1 VDISIDII
9 SLPNHHAV
17 FLQPQNERSVMKF
30 LRYGEVGAEK
40 PGMLDKQGDIR
51 DLSTIVSDISPAII
65 ETGDLDRLKSVDP
78 TSLPRAE
85 GNPRLGPCVG
95 QIGKFV
101 CIGLNYTDHAKETG
115 MPIPTEPIVFMKTT
129 SSISGP
135 DDDIELIRG
144 SVKTDWEVELGIVI
158 GKHTKYVSEQNALD
172 HVAGYCVVN
181 DVSERQWQLEQGG
194 QWIKGK
200 SGDTYGP
207 IGPWFVTRDEIPDP
221 QNLDLWLEVNDKRHQ
236 DGNTSTMIFPVS
248 KIVSY
253 LSQCMSLQ
261 PGDVIATGTPPGVGQ
276 GMKPPV
282 YLRAGDKLRLGV
294 EGLGIQQQTVID
306 SK

>member
-1 VDISIDII
+1 MRLV
-9 SLPNHHAV
+9 
-17 FLQPQNERSVMKF
+17 
-30 LRYGEVGAEK
+30 RYGEVGAEK
-40 PGMLDKQGDIR
+40 PGILDDQGSIR
-51 DLSTIVSDISPAII
+51 DLSSIVGDISPATVQAGELERIASI
-65 ETGDLDRLKSVDP
+65 DP
-78 TSLPRAE
+78 SSLPRVE

-129 SSISGP
+129 SAISGP
-135 DDDIELIRG
+135 NDNIELIRG

-158 GKHTKYVSEQNALD
+158 GAHTKYVSQENALD

-181 DVSERQWQLEQGG
+181 DISERQWQLEQGG

-207 IGPWFVTRDEIPDP
+207 IGPWLVTRDEVPDP
-221 QNLDLWLEVNDKRHQ
+221 QNLDMWLEVNDKRHQ
-236 DGNTSTMIFPVS
+236 DGNTRTMIFPVS
-248 KIVSY
+248 QIVSY

-261 PGDVIATGTPPGVGQ
+261 AGDIIATGTPPGVGH
-276 GMKPPV
+276 GMNPPV
-282 YLRAGDKLRLGV
+282 YLQSGDVVRLSV
-294 EGLGIQQQTVID
+294 EGLGLQQQQVVD
-306 SK
+306 ST

>member
-1 VDISIDII
+1 MRLV
-9 SLPNHHAV
+9 
-17 FLQPQNERSVMKF
+17 
-30 LRYGEVGAEK
+30 RYGEVGAEM
-40 PGMLDKQGDIR
+40 PGILDDQGSIR
-51 DLSTIVSDISPAII
+51 DLSSIVGDISPATVQAGELERIASI
-65 ETGDLDRLKSVDP
+65 DP
-78 TSLPRAE
+78 SSLPRVE

-129 SSISGP
+129 SAISGP
-135 DDDIELIRG
+135 NDNIELIRG

-158 GKHTKYVSEQNALD
+158 GAHTKYVSQENALD

-207 IGPWFVTRDEIPDP
+207 IGPWLATRDEVPDP
-221 QNLDLWLEVNDKRHQ
+221 QNLDMWLEVNDKRHQ
-236 DGNTSTMIFPVS
+236 DGNTRTMIFPVS
-248 KIVSY
+248 QIVSY

-261 PGDVIATGTPPGVGQ
+261 AGDVIATGTPPGVGH
-276 GMKPPV
+276 GMSPPV
-282 YLRAGDKLRLGV
+282 YLQSGDVVRLSV
-294 EGLGIQQQTVID
+294 EGLGLQQQQVVD
-306 SK
+306 SA

>member
-1 VDISIDII
+1 
-9 SLPNHHAV
+9 
-17 FLQPQNERSVMKF
+17 MKL

-40 PGMLDKQGDIR
+40 PGMLDEHGDIR

-65 ETGDLDRLKSVDP
+65 DAGDLDGLKSVDP
-78 TSLPRAE
+78 TSLPRVD

-95 QIGKFV
+95 RIGKFV
-101 CIGLNYTDHAKETG
+101 CIGLNYSDHAKETG

-135 DDDIELIRG
+135 NDDIELIRG
-144 SVKTDWEVELGIVI
+144 SVKTDWEVELGIVV
-158 GKHTKYVSEQNALD
+158 GKHTKYVSEENALD

-236 DGNTSTMIFPVS
+236 DGNTRTMIFPVS
-248 KIVSY
+248 TIISY

-282 YLRAGDKLRLGV
+282 YLRAGDRLRLGV

>member
-1 VDISIDII
+1 MRLV
-9 SLPNHHAV
+9 
-17 FLQPQNERSVMKF
+17 
-30 LRYGEVGAEK
+30 RYGQVGAEK
-40 PGMLDKQGDIR
+40 PGILDDQGSIR
-51 DLSTIVSDISPAII
+51 DLSSIVGDISPATVQAGELERIASI
-65 ETGDLDRLKSVDP
+65 DP
-78 TSLPRAE
+78 SSLPRVE

-115 MPIPTEPIVFMKTT
+115 MPIPSEPIVFMKTT
-129 SSISGP
+129 SAISGP
-135 DDDIELIRG
+135 NDNIELIRG

-158 GKHTKYVSEQNALD
+158 GAHTKYVSQENALD

-207 IGPWFVTRDEIPDP
+207 IGPWLVTRDEVPDP
-221 QNLDLWLEVNDKRHQ
+221 QNLDMWLEVNDKRHQ
-236 DGNTSTMIFPVS
+236 DGNTRTMIFPVS
-248 KIVSY
+248 QIVSY

-261 PGDVIATGTPPGVGQ
+261 AGDIIATGTPPGVGH
-276 GMKPPV
+276 GMNPPV
-282 YLRAGDKLRLGV
+282 YLQSGDVVRLSV
-294 EGLGIQQQTVID
+294 EGLGLQQQQVVD
-306 SK
+306 SA

>member
-1 VDISIDII
+1 MRLV
-9 SLPNHHAV
+9 
-17 FLQPQNERSVMKF
+17 
-30 LRYGEVGAEK
+30 RYGEVGAEK
-40 PGMLDKQGDIR
+40 PGILDDQGSIR
-51 DLSTIVSDISPAII
+51 DLSSIVDDISPATVQAGELERIASI
-65 ETGDLDRLKSVDP
+65 DP
-78 TSLPRAE
+78 SSLPRVE

-115 MPIPTEPIVFMKTT
+115 MPIPSEPIVFMKTT
-129 SSISGP
+129 SAISGP
-135 DDDIELIRG
+135 NDNIELIRG

-158 GKHTKYVSEQNALD
+158 GAHTKYVSQENALN
-172 HVAGYCVVN
+172 HVAGYCVIN

-207 IGPWFVTRDEIPDP
+207 IGPWLVTRNEVPDP
-221 QNLDLWLEVNDKRHQ
+221 QNLDMWLEVNDKRHQ
-236 DGNTSTMIFPVS
+236 DGNTRTMIFPVS
-248 KIVSY
+248 QIVSY

-261 PGDVIATGTPPGVGQ
+261 AGDVIATGTPPGVGH

-282 YLRAGDKLRLGV
+282 YLQPGDVVRLSV
-294 EGLGIQQQTVID
+294 EGLGLQQQQVVD
-306 SK
+306 SA

>member
-1 VDISIDII
+1 
-9 SLPNHHAV
+9 
-17 FLQPQNERSVMKF
+17 MKL

-40 PGMLDKQGDIR
+40 PGMLDEHGDIR

-65 ETGDLDRLKSVDP
+65 EAGDLDGLKSVDP
-78 TSLPRAE
+78 ASLPRVE
-85 GNPRLGPCVG
+85 DNPRLGPCVG
-95 QIGKFV
+95 RIGKFV
-101 CIGLNYTDHAKETG
+101 CIGLNYSDHAKETG

-144 SVKTDWEVELGIVI
+144 SVKTDWEVELGIVV
-158 GKHTKYVSEQNALD
+158 GKHTKYVSEENALD

-236 DGNTSTMIFPVS
+236 DGNTRTMIFPVS
-248 KIVSY
+248 TIISY

-282 YLRAGDKLRLGV
+282 YLRAGDRLRLGG

>member
-1 VDISIDII
+1 MRLV
-9 SLPNHHAV
+9 
-17 FLQPQNERSVMKF
+17 
-30 LRYGEVGAEK
+30 RYGEVGAEM
-40 PGMLDKQGDIR
+40 PGILDDQGSIR
-51 DLSTIVSDISPAII
+51 DLSSIVGDISPATVQAGELERIASI
-65 ETGDLDRLKSVDP
+65 DP
-78 TSLPRAE
+78 SSLPRVE

-129 SSISGP
+129 SAISGP
-135 DDDIELIRG
+135 NDNIELIRG

-158 GKHTKYVSEQNALD
+158 GAHTKYVSQENALD

-207 IGPWFVTRDEIPDP
+207 IGPWLVTRDEVPDP
-221 QNLDLWLEVNDKRHQ
+221 QNLDMWLEVNDKRHQ
-236 DGNTSTMIFPVS
+236 DGNTRTMIFPVS
-248 KIVSY
+248 QIISY

-261 PGDVIATGTPPGVGQ
+261 AGDIIATGTPPGVGH

-282 YLRAGDKLRLGV
+282 YLQPGDVVRLSV
-294 EGLGIQQQTVID
+294 EGLGLQQQQVVD
-306 SK
+306 SA

>member
-1 VDISIDII
+1 V
-9 SLPNHHAV
+9 
-17 FLQPQNERSVMKF
+17 
-30 LRYGEVGAEK
+30 RYGQVGAEK
-40 PGMLDKQGDIR
+40 PGILDDQGSIR
-51 DLSTIVSDISPAII
+51 DLSSIVDDISPATVEAGELERIASI
-65 ETGDLDRLKSVDP
+65 DP
-78 TSLPRAE
+78 SSLPRVE

-101 CIGLNYTDHAKETG
+101 CIGLNYTDHAKESG

-129 SSISGP
+129 SAISGP
-135 DDDIELIRG
+135 NDNIELIRG

-158 GKHTKYVSEQNALD
+158 GAHTKYVSQENALD

-207 IGPWFVTRDEIPDP
+207 IGPWLVTRDEVPDP
-221 QNLDLWLEVNDKRHQ
+221 QNLDMWLEVNDKRHQ
-236 DGNTSTMIFPVS
+236 DGNTRTMIFPVS
-248 KIVSY
+248 QIVSY

-261 PGDVIATGTPPGVGQ
+261 AGDIIATGTPPGVGH
-276 GMKPPV
+276 GMNPPV
-282 YLRAGDKLRLGV
+282 YLQSGDVVRLSV
-294 EGLGIQQQTVID
+294 EGLGLQQQRVVD
-306 SK
+306 SA

>member
-1 VDISIDII
+1 MRLV
-9 SLPNHHAV
+9 
-17 FLQPQNERSVMKF
+17 
-30 LRYGEVGAEK
+30 RYGEVGAEK
-40 PGMLDKQGDIR
+40 PGILDDQGSIR
-51 DLSTIVSDISPAII
+51 DLSSIVDDISPATVQAGELERIASI
-65 ETGDLDRLKSVDP
+65 DP
-78 TSLPRAE
+78 SSLPRVE

-129 SSISGP
+129 SAISGP
-135 DDDIELIRG
+135 NDNIELIRG

-158 GKHTKYVSEQNALD
+158 GAHTKYVSQENALD

-181 DVSERQWQLEQGG
+181 DISERQWQLEQGG

-207 IGPWFVTRDEIPDP
+207 IGPWLVTRDEVPDP
-221 QNLDLWLEVNDKRHQ
+221 QNLDMWLEVNDKRHQ
-236 DGNTSTMIFPVS
+236 DGNTPTMIFPVS
-248 KIVSY
+248 QIVSY

-261 PGDVIATGTPPGVGQ
+261 AGDIIATGTPPGVGH
-276 GMKPPV
+276 GMNPPV
-282 YLRAGDKLRLGV
+282 YLQSGDVVRLSV
-294 EGLGIQQQTVID
+294 EGLGLQQQQVVD
-306 SK
+306 SA

>member
-1 VDISIDII
+1 
-9 SLPNHHAV
+9 
-17 FLQPQNERSVMKF
+17 MKL

-40 PGMLDKQGDIR
+40 PGMLDEQGDIR

-65 ETGDLDRLKSVDP
+65 DAGDLDGLKSVDP
-78 TSLPRAE
+78 ASLPRVE
-85 GNPRLGPCVG
+85 DNPRLGPCVG
-95 QIGKFV
+95 RIGKFV
-101 CIGLNYTDHAKETG
+101 CIGLNYSDHAKETG

-144 SVKTDWEVELGIVI
+144 SVKTDWEVELGIVV
-158 GKHTKYVSEQNALD
+158 GKHTKYVSEENALD

-181 DVSERQWQLEQGG
+181 DVSERQWQLELGG

-207 IGPWFVTRDEIPDP
+207 IGPWFVSRDEIPDP

-236 DGNTSTMIFPVS
+236 DGNTRTMIFPVS
-248 KIVSY
+248 TIISY

-282 YLRAGDKLRLGV
+282 YIRVGDRLRLGV

>member
-1 VDISIDII
+1 MRLV
-9 SLPNHHAV
+9 
-17 FLQPQNERSVMKF
+17 
-30 LRYGEVGAEK
+30 RYGEVGAEK
-40 PGMLDKQGDIR
+40 PGILDDQGSIR
-51 DLSTIVSDISPAII
+51 DLSSIVGDISPATVQAGELERIASI
-65 ETGDLDRLKSVDP
+65 DP
-78 TSLPRAE
+78 SSLPRVE

-129 SSISGP
+129 SAISGP
-135 DDDIELIRG
+135 NDNIELIRG

-158 GKHTKYVSEQNALD
+158 GAHTKYVSQENALD

-207 IGPWFVTRDEIPDP
+207 IGPWLVTRDEVPDP
-221 QNLDLWLEVNDKRHQ
+221 QNLDMWLEVNDKRHQ
-236 DGNTSTMIFPVS
+236 DGNTRTMIFPVS
-248 KIVSY
+248 QIVSY

-261 PGDVIATGTPPGVGQ
+261 AGDVIATGTPPGVGH
-276 GMKPPV
+276 GMSPPV
-282 YLRAGDKLRLGV
+282 YLQSGDVVRLSV
-294 EGLGIQQQTVID
+294 EGLGLQQQQVVD
-306 SK
+306 SA

>member
-1 VDISIDII
+1 
-9 SLPNHHAV
+9 
-17 FLQPQNERSVMKF
+17 MKL

-40 PGMLDKQGDIR
+40 PGMLDEQGDIR
-51 DLSTIVSDISPAII
+51 DLSSIVSDISPAII
-65 ETGDLDRLKSVDP
+65 DAGDLDGLKSVDP
-78 TSLPRAE
+78 ASLPRVE
-85 GNPRLGPCVG
+85 DNPRLGPCVG
-95 QIGKFV
+95 RIGKFV
-101 CIGLNYTDHAKETG
+101 CIGLNYSDHAKETG

-144 SVKTDWEVELGIVI
+144 SVKTDWEVELGIVV
-158 GKHTKYVSEQNALD
+158 GKHTKYVSEENALD

-236 DGNTSTMIFPVS
+236 DGNTRTMIFPVS
-248 KIVSY
+248 TIISY

-282 YLRAGDKLRLGV
+282 YLRAGDRLRLGV

-306 SK
+306 SQ

>member
-1 VDISIDII
+1 
-9 SLPNHHAV
+9 
-17 FLQPQNERSVMKF
+17 MKL

-40 PGMLDKQGDIR
+40 PGMLDEQGDIR

-65 ETGDLDRLKSVDP
+65 DAGDLDGLKSVDP
-78 TSLPRAE
+78 ASLPRVE
-85 GNPRLGPCVG
+85 NNPRLGPCVG
-95 QIGKFV
+95 RIGKFV
-101 CIGLNYTDHAKETG
+101 CIGLNYSDHAKEPG

-144 SVKTDWEVELGIVI
+144 SVKTDWEVELGIVV
-158 GKHTKYVSEQNALD
+158 GKHTKYVSEENALD

-236 DGNTSTMIFPVS
+236 DGNTRTMIFPVS
-248 KIVSY
+248 TIISY

-282 YLRAGDKLRLGV
+282 YLRAGDRLRLGV
-294 EGLGIQQQTVID
+294 EGLGIQQQTEID

>member
-1 VDISIDII
+1 
-9 SLPNHHAV
+9 
-17 FLQPQNERSVMKF
+17 MKL

-40 PGMLDKQGDIR
+40 PGMLDEQGDIR

-65 ETGDLDRLKSVDP
+65 DAGDLGGLKSVDP
-78 TSLPRAE
+78 TSLPRVE

-101 CIGLNYTDHAKETG
+101 CIGLNYSDHAKETG

-144 SVKTDWEVELGIVI
+144 SVKTDWEVELGIVV
-158 GKHTKYVSEQNALD
+158 GKHTKYVSEENALD

-236 DGNTSTMIFPVS
+236 DGNTRTMIFPVS
-248 KIVSY
+248 TIISY

-282 YLRAGDKLRLGV
+282 YLRAGDRLRLGV

>member
-1 VDISIDII
+1 
-9 SLPNHHAV
+9 
-17 FLQPQNERSVMKF
+17 MKL
-30 LRYGEVGAEK
+30 LRYGKIGAEK
-40 PGMLDKQGDIR
+40 PGILDEQGAIR
-51 DLSTIVSDISPAII
+51 DLSSLVEDISATTIATDGI
-65 ETGDLDRLKSVDP
+65 EPIKSIDP
-78 TSLPRAE
+78 TTLPRVE
-85 GNPRLGPCVG
+85 GNPRIGPCVG

-144 SVKTDWEVELGIVI
+144 SVKTDWEVELGIVV
-158 GKHTKYVSEQNALD
+158 GAHTKYVSEKNALD

-236 DGNTSTMIFPVS
+236 DGNTRTMIFPVS
-248 KIVSY
+248 TIISY

-282 YLRAGDKLRLGV
+282 YLRAGDRLRLGV

>member
-1 VDISIDII
+1 MRLV
-9 SLPNHHAV
+9 
-17 FLQPQNERSVMKF
+17 
-30 LRYGEVGAEK
+30 RYGEVGAEK
-40 PGMLDKQGDIR
+40 PGILDDQGSIR
-51 DLSTIVSDISPAII
+51 DLSSIVGDISPATVQAGELERIASI
-65 ETGDLDRLKSVDP
+65 DP
-78 TSLPRAE
+78 SSLPRVE

-129 SSISGP
+129 SAISGP
-135 DDDIELIRG
+135 NDNIELIRG

-158 GKHTKYVSEQNALD
+158 GAHTKYVSQENALD

-207 IGPWFVTRDEIPDP
+207 IGPWLVTRDEVPDP
-221 QNLDLWLEVNDKRHQ
+221 QNLDMWLEVNDKRHQ
-236 DGNTSTMIFPVS
+236 DGNTRTMIFPVS
-248 KIVSY
+248 QIVSY

-261 PGDVIATGTPPGVGQ
+261 AGDIIATGTPPGVGH
-276 GMKPPV
+276 GMNPPV
-282 YLRAGDKLRLGV
+282 YLQSGDVVRLSV
-294 EGLGIQQQTVID
+294 EGLGLQQQEVVD
-306 SK
+306 SA

>member
-1 VDISIDII
+1 
-9 SLPNHHAV
+9 
-17 FLQPQNERSVMKF
+17 MKL

-40 PGMLDKQGDIR
+40 PGMLDEQGDIR

-65 ETGDLDRLKSVDP
+65 DAGDLDGLKSVDP
-78 TSLPRAE
+78 ASLPRVE
-85 GNPRLGPCVG
+85 NNPRLGPCVG
-95 QIGKFV
+95 RIGKFV
-101 CIGLNYTDHAKETG
+101 CIGLNYSDHAKETG

-144 SVKTDWEVELGIVI
+144 SVKTDWEVELGVVV
-158 GKHTKYVSEQNALD
+158 GSHTKYVSEEDALD
-172 HVAGYCVVN
+172 HVAGYCIVN

-200 SGDTYGP
+200 SGDSYGP

-236 DGNTSTMIFPVS
+236 DGNTRTMIFPVS
-248 KIVSY
+248 TIISY

-282 YLRAGDKLRLGV
+282 YLRAVDRLRLGV

>member
-1 VDISIDII
+1 
-9 SLPNHHAV
+9 
-17 FLQPQNERSVMKF
+17 MKL

-40 PGMLDKQGDIR
+40 PGMLDEQGDIR

-65 ETGDLDRLKSVDP
+65 DAGDLDGLKSVDP
-78 TSLPRAE
+78 ASLPRVE

-95 QIGKFV
+95 RIGKFV
-101 CIGLNYTDHAKETG
+101 CIGLNYSDHAKETG

-135 DDDIELIRG
+135 NDDIELIRG
-144 SVKTDWEVELGIVI
+144 SVKTDWEVELGIVV
-158 GKHTKYVSEQNALD
+158 GKHTKYVSEENALD

-236 DGNTSTMIFPVS
+236 DGNTRTMIFPVS
-248 KIVSY
+248 TIISY

-282 YLRAGDKLRLGV
+282 YLRAGDRLRLGV

>member
-1 VDISIDII
+1 
-9 SLPNHHAV
+9 
-17 FLQPQNERSVMKF
+17 MKL

-40 PGMLDKQGDIR
+40 PGMLDDQGDIR

-65 ETGDLDRLKSVDP
+65 DAGDLNGLKSIDL
-78 TSLPRAE
+78 TSLPRVE

-101 CIGLNYTDHAKETG
+101 CIGLNYSDHAKETG

-144 SVKTDWEVELGIVI
+144 SVKTDWEVELGIVV
-158 GKHTKYVSEQNALD
+158 GKHTKYVSEENALD

-236 DGNTSTMIFPVS
+236 DGNTRTMIFPVS
-248 KIVSY
+248 TIISY

-261 PGDVIATGTPPGVGQ
+261 PGDGIATGTPPGVGQ

-282 YLRAGDKLRLGV
+282 YLRAGDRLRLGV

>member
-1 VDISIDII
+1 
-9 SLPNHHAV
+9 
-17 FLQPQNERSVMKF
+17 MKL
-30 LRYGEVGAEK
+30 LRYGEVGTEK
-40 PGMLDKQGDIR
+40 PGMLDDRGEIR
-51 DLSTIVSDISPAII
+51 DLSSIVSDISPAVI
-65 ETGDLDRLKSVDP
+65 EAGGLDGLKSVDP
-78 TSLPRAE
+78 TSLPRVE

-101 CIGLNYTDHAKETG
+101 CIGLNYSDHAKETG

-144 SVKTDWEVELGIVI
+144 SVKTDWEVELGIVV
-158 GKHTKYVSEQNALD
+158 GKHTKYVSEENALD

-236 DGNTSTMIFPVS
+236 DGNTRTMIFPVS
-248 KIVSY
+248 TIISY

-282 YLRAGDKLRLGV
+282 YLRAGDRLRLGV

-306 SK
+306 SQ

>member
-1 VDISIDII
+1 
-9 SLPNHHAV
+9 
-17 FLQPQNERSVMKF
+17 MKL

-40 PGMLDKQGDIR
+40 PGMLDDQGGIR
-51 DLSTIVSDISPAII
+51 DLSSIVDDISPAII
-65 ETGDLDRLKSVDP
+65 EAGELEQIASVDP
-78 TSLPRAE
+78 TDLPRVE

-95 QIGKFV
+95 RIGKFV
-101 CIGLNYTDHAKETG
+101 CIGLNYSDHAKETG

-144 SVKTDWEVELGIVI
+144 SVKTDWEVELGVVM
-158 GKHTKYVSEQNALD
+158 GAHTKYVSEEDALD
-172 HVAGYCVVN
+172 HVAGYCIVN

-207 IGPWFVTRDEIPDP
+207 IGPWLVTRDDVPDP
-221 QNLDLWLEVNDKRHQ
+221 QNLDLWLEVNNKRHQ
-236 DGNTSTMIFPVS
+236 DGNTRTMIFPVS
-248 KIVSY
+248 KIISY

-261 PGDVIATGTPPGVGQ
+261 AGDVIATGTPPGVGQ
-276 GMKPPV
+276 GMKPPI
-282 YLRAGDKLRLGV
+282 YLQVGDMVRLSV
-294 EGLGIQQQTVID
+294 EGLGIQQQTVVE
-306 SK
+306 ST

>member
-1 VDISIDII
+1 
-9 SLPNHHAV
+9 
-17 FLQPQNERSVMKF
+17 MKL

-40 PGMLDKQGDIR
+40 PGMLDEQGDIR

-65 ETGDLDRLKSVDP
+65 DAGDLDGLKSVDP
-78 TSLPRAE
+78 ASLPRVE
-85 GNPRLGPCVG
+85 DNPRLGPCVG
-95 QIGKFV
+95 RIGKFV
-101 CIGLNYTDHAKETG
+101 CIGLNYSDHAKETG

-135 DDDIELIRG
+135 NDDIELIRG
-144 SVKTDWEVELGIVI
+144 SVKTDWEVELGIVV
-158 GKHTKYVSEQNALD
+158 GKHTKYVSEENALD

-236 DGNTSTMIFPVS
+236 DGNTRTMIFPVS
-248 KIVSY
+248 TIISY

-282 YLRAGDKLRLGV
+282 YLRAGDRLRLGV

>member
-1 VDISIDII
+1 
-9 SLPNHHAV
+9 
-17 FLQPQNERSVMKF
+17 MKL
-30 LRYGEVGAEK
+30 LRYGPAGAEK
-40 PGMLDKQGDIR
+40 PGILDDGGALR
-51 DLSTIVSDISPAII
+51 DLSGIVEDITGATIEANGLERVTA
-65 ETGDLDRLKSVDP
+65 TDP
-78 TSLPRAE
+78 STLPLVE
-85 GNPRLGPCVG
+85 GNPRVGPCVG
-95 QIGKFV
+95 NIGKFV
-101 CIGLNYTDHAKETG
+101 CIGLNYSDHAKETG
-115 MPIPTEPIVFMKTT
+115 MAIPTEPIVFMKTT

-144 SVKTDWEVELGIVI
+144 SVKTDWEVELGVVI
-158 GKHTKYVSEQNALD
+158 GAHTKYVSEEDALD
-172 HVAGYCVVN
+172 YVAGYCIVN

-207 IGPWFVTRDEIPDP
+207 IGPWFVTRDEVPDP
-221 QNLDLWLEVNDKRHQ
+221 QNLDLWLEVNDERHQ
-236 DGNTSTMIFPVS
+236 DGNTRTMIFPVS
-248 KIVSY
+248 TIISY

-276 GMKPPV
+276 GMKPPI
-282 YLRAGDKLRLGV
+282 YLRAGDRLRLGV

>member
-1 VDISIDII
+1 
-9 SLPNHHAV
+9 
-17 FLQPQNERSVMKF
+17 MKL

-40 PGMLDKQGDIR
+40 PGILDEQGAIR
-51 DLSTIVSDISPAII
+51 DLSSIVDDISPATI
-65 ETGDLDRLKSVDP
+65 EAGGLERIRSADP
-78 TSLPRAE
+78 TSLGLVGGGPRI
-85 GNPRLGPCVG
+85 GPCVG

-101 CIGLNYTDHAKETG
+101 CIGLNYSDHAKETG

-158 GKHTKYVSEQNALD
+158 GKHTKYVPEENALD

-221 QNLDLWLEVNDKRHQ
+221 QNLDLWLEVNDERHQ
-236 DGNTSTMIFPVS
+236 DGNTRTMIFPVS
-248 KIVSY
+248 TIISY

-276 GMKPPV
+276 GMKPPM